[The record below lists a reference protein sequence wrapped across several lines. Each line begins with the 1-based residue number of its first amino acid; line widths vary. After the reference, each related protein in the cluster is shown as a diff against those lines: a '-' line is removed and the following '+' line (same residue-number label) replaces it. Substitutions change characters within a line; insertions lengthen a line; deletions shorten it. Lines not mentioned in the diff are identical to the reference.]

1 MRKNMK
7 LNKPK
12 VSVILPS
19 LNVIPYIKECI
30 ESVIKQT
37 LKDIEIIC
45 VDGGSTDGTLEILEE
60 YSYIDSRIKLIKSDV
75 QSYGY
80 QMNLGMNYANGEYI
94 GIVETDDYI
103 DETMYETLYEYS
115 DNGSA
120 DIIKSSFYHLKGTE
134 ITVDTS
140 KQNLPTTKFSAYDDP
155 NILKSHPSIWAAI
168 YKKSFLEKNNI
179 SFMEAPGG
187 GWVDN
192 PFLFETLLSTNNIIY
207 IDKPFYYYRELNPT
221 SSSNNISDYT
231 LPMRRMLNMFDIL
244 EKYGCNDK
252 NILSTFYIRVF
263 WHIGE
268 LINEPEKNNQE
279 TEVLYYINKVLQKL
293 DENIVKENFG
303 FKEQQ
308 IYYKYSSPLYLA
320 KLNKMETLHL
330 FKDELKDLMKE
341 YDFLY
346 SNLHNDGQFIEK
358 QLTEKRI
365 KHLSKKIFS
374 ESSNLKNIHIA
385 YVLNGFPIH
394 SETFIVNEVKWL
406 KENGYNITVFIR
418 EEPYKPTEID
428 FDVDILKFN
437 NIHEL
442 EELLIKY
449 EIDLIHTHFVY
460 PICTQITFPVAEKL
474 KIPFT
479 VFAHAYD
486 IFIYENNKLNK
497 VDEISNSQFCIGIFT
512 LSEFHKNYLI
522 NNGANED
529 KIIITKQATNYT
541 LSNIKPKNDKIKKII
556 SISRFVEKKGLDTL
570 ISAAKLLE
578 NENFEFSIYGFGELE
593 KELQKQITDMDC
605 SNISIKG
612 ELPPNQVIQKL
623 KEHDLLVSSCKK
635 AKNGDM
641 DGFPTIIFEGMAVG
655 IPVLTTNIS
664 AIPEIIKEG
673 KNGFI
678 IEADNAKLLSEKIKY
693 ISDLPAEKL
702 FEIEKQAQEDVKN
715 TSSVEKTMEKY
726 IDTIKKWEN

>member
-30 ESVIKQT
+30 ESVIQQT

-60 YSYIDSRIKLIKSDV
+60 YSNIDSRIKLIKSDV

-80 QMNLGMNYANGEYI
+80 QMNLGMNYATGEYI

-103 DETMYETLYEYS
+103 GETMYETLYEHS
-115 DNGSA
+115 DNGSV
-120 DIIKSSFYHLKGTE
+120 DIVKSSFFHLRGTE
-134 ITVDTS
+134 ITEDAS
-140 KQNLPTTKFSAYDDP
+140 KKNLPTTKFSAYDDP

-192 PFLFETLLSTNNIIY
+192 PFLFETILSTNNIIY

-231 LPMRRMLNMFDIL
+231 LPMRRMLNIFDIL
-244 EKYGCNDK
+244 EKYGCNDEK
-252 NILSTFYIRVF
+252 ILSTFYIRVF

-268 LINEPEKNNQE
+268 LINEKNKNNQDQ
-279 TEVLYYINKVLQKL
+279 EVLYYINKVLQKL

-303 FKEQQ
+303 LKEQE
-308 IYYKYSSPLYLA
+308 IYYKYSSPIYLA
-320 KLNKMETLHL
+320 KQNNIETLNL
-330 FKDELKDLMKE
+330 FKEDTENLMNE

-346 SNLHNDGQFIEK
+346 SNLCSENLFIEK
-358 QLTEKRI
+358 KLMEKRI
-365 KHLSKKIFS
+365 KNLSKKIFR
-374 ESSNLKNIHIA
+374 ESSNFKNIHIA
-385 YVLNGFPIH
+385 YVLHGFPIH
-394 SETFIVNEVKWL
+394 SETFIVNEVEWL
-406 KENGYNITVFIR
+406 KKNGYNITVFIIN
-418 EEPYKPTEID
+418 EPYKPVKID
-428 FDVDILKFN
+428 FDVDTLMFN
-437 NIHEL
+437 DIHEL
-442 EELLIKY
+442 EKLLIEY

-460 PICTQITFPVAEKL
+460 PICTQFTFPVAEKL

-497 VDEISNSQFCIGIFT
+497 INEISKSQYCIGIFT
-512 LSEFHKNYLI
+512 LSEFHKNHLI
-522 NNGANED
+522 KSGADENN
-529 KIIITKQATNYT
+529 IIITKQATNYT
-541 LSNIKPKNDKIKKII
+541 LSEIKPKNNKIKKII

-578 NENFEFSIYGFGELE
+578 TENFEFSIYGFGELE
-593 KELQKQITDMDC
+593 NELQKQITDMNC

-612 ELPPNQVIQKL
+612 ELPPNQVIPKL
-623 KEHDLLVSSCKK
+623 KEYDLLISSCKQ

-641 DGFPTIIFEGMAVG
+641 DGIPTIIFEGMAIG
-655 IPVLTTNIS
+655 IPVLTTNVS
-664 AIPEIIKEG
+664 AIPEIIEEG

-678 IEADNAKLLSEKIKY
+678 IEPDNAKLLSEKIKY
-693 ISDLPAEKL
+693 IADLSPEKL

-715 TSSVEKTMEKY
+715 TSSVEKTMKKY
-726 IDTIKKWEN
+726 MDTIEKWGN